1 MRADDGREKIRMQ
14 QKVIARTNNREKT
27 TKKTR
32 ERQLK
37 DESENLL
44 KFFYAVCIRLCE
56 VLLIVVCMACDF
68 TTGSVSE
75 LLRNRNVCFYLYFE
89 KVFVGMLA
97 RLQIT

>member
-1 MRADDGREKIRMQ
+1 MGRGLRQKNDLIDLLSKGKKSLGENLMRADDGREKIRMQ

-44 KFFYAVCIRLCE
+44 KFFMQFALGYVK
-56 VLLIVVCMACDF
+56 
-68 TTGSVSE
+68 SS
-75 LLRNRNVCFYLYFE
+75 
-89 KVFVGMLA
+89 
-97 RLQIT
+97 

>member
-1 MRADDGREKIRMQ
+1 MGRGLRQKNDLIDLLSKGKKSLGENLMQADDGREKIRMQ

-44 KFFYAVCIRLCE
+44 KFFMQFALGYVK
-56 VLLIVVCMACDF
+56 
-68 TTGSVSE
+68 SS
-75 LLRNRNVCFYLYFE
+75 
-89 KVFVGMLA
+89 
-97 RLQIT
+97 

>member
-1 MRADDGREKIRMQ
+1 MQ

-44 KFFYAVCIRLCE
+44 KFFMQFALGYVK
-56 VLLIVVCMACDF
+56 
-68 TTGSVSE
+68 SS
-75 LLRNRNVCFYLYFE
+75 
-89 KVFVGMLA
+89 
-97 RLQIT
+97 

>member
-1 MRADDGREKIRMQ
+1 MGRGLRQKNDLIDLLSKGKKSLGENLMQADDGREKIRMQ

-44 KFFYAVCIRLCE
+44 KFFMKFALGYVK
-56 VLLIVVCMACDF
+56 
-68 TTGSVSE
+68 SS
-75 LLRNRNVCFYLYFE
+75 
-89 KVFVGMLA
+89 
-97 RLQIT
+97 

>member
-1 MRADDGREKIRMQ
+1 MGRGLRQKNDLIDLLSKGKKSLEENLMRADDGREKIRMQ

-44 KFFYAVCIRLCE
+44 KFFMQFALGYVK
-56 VLLIVVCMACDF
+56 
-68 TTGSVSE
+68 SS
-75 LLRNRNVCFYLYFE
+75 
-89 KVFVGMLA
+89 
-97 RLQIT
+97 